1 MTGSVRHEAVTE
13 IHRTGRAASPGLAIG
28 PVTVLTAAVASR
40 RAAGDPAQETAALKA
55 AIEAAT
61 ADLAELVEAEQ
72 GDAADILQFQV
83 AMLEDE
89 ALAEGAFDA
98 IEADTAADQAWR
110 SVLDAEIAGYRSA
123 EDEYFRARVADLVDI
138 RDRVLAHLNGA
149 DKPAAITG
157 GSIVA
162 SDDIS
167 PSAFLAADW
176 TRGGAIVLAA
186 GSSSSH
192 VAMLARAR
200 GAPMVVG
207 LGPLSWAGRPPALA
221 LVDGDAGTV
230 IFDPEPETRRLFEH
244 RIDAANAA
252 RAVADAGRVKPA
264 ITADGR
270 RITVLLNIAAPEDLA
285 GLDPAICDGIGLVRT
300 EFLFEASQGLP
311 DEETQYA
318 AYRRILDWADG
329 RPVTIRTLDAGGD
342 KPVAGLTIDGE
353 SNPFLGLRGIRLSL
367 SRPEVFRLQ
376 LRALA
381 RAAVHG
387 MLKVMLPMVAVPS
400 ELDCARELL
409 DDEMEALEAKGIA
422 CARPPLGIM
431 VEVPA
436 AALRAEDFG
445 AAFYSIGSNDLTQYT
460 MAAARDIGA
469 VADLNDTGNPAVLA
483 LIARTVEAG
492 RARGVEVSLCGDAAA
507 DTRLT
512 EALLATGLTTF
523 SVSPV
528 AVARLKAT
536 IATVN
541 P

>member
-1 MTGSVRHEAVTE
+1 VTE
-13 IHRTGRAASPGLAIG
+13 IHLTGRAASPGLAIG
-28 PVTVLTAAVASR
+28 PVTVLTVAVEASR
-40 RAAGDPAQETAALKA
+40 TPGDAAQESAALTA
-55 AIEAAT
+55 AIEGAT
-61 ADLAELVEAEQ
+61 AELAELIGAEQ
-72 GDAADILQFQV
+72 GEAADILEFQV
-83 AMLEDE
+83 AMLEDD

-98 IEADTAADQAWR
+98 ILTGTPADRAWR

-138 RDRVLAHLNGA
+138 RDRVLVCLNGA
-149 DKPAAITG
+149 EKPAIVG

-162 SDDIS
+162 GDDIS
-167 PSAFLAADW
+167 PSAFLATDW
-176 TRGGAIVLAA
+176 RRGGAIVLAA

-200 GAPMVVG
+200 GTPMVVG
-207 LGPLSWAGRPPALA
+207 LGSLSWEERPPALA

-244 RIDAANAA
+244 RMSAANAA
-252 RAVADAGRVKPA
+252 RAIAEAGRARPA

-300 EFLFEASQGLP
+300 EFLFDASQGLP

-318 AYRRILDWADG
+318 VYRHILDWAEG

-342 KPVAGLTIDGE
+342 KPISGLTIDGE

-381 RAAVHG
+381 RVAVHG
-387 MLKVMLPMVAVPS
+387 TLKVMLPMVAVPS
-400 ELDCARELL
+400 ELDHARRLL
-409 DDEMEALEAKGIA
+409 DDEIKALRAQGIA

-431 VEVPA
+431 VEIPA
-436 AALRAEDFG
+436 AALCAGDFE

-460 MAAARDIGA
+460 MAAARDVGA

-483 LIARTVEAG
+483 LIALTVEAA

-512 EALLATGLTTF
+512 KALLATGLTML

>member
-1 MTGSVRHEAVTE
+1 MTVSARLEAVTE
-13 IHRTGRAASPGLAIG
+13 IHLTGRAASPGLAIG
-28 PVTVLTAAVASR
+28 PVTVLMVAVESR
-40 RAAGDPAQETAALKA
+40 RTRGDPAQETAALKA
-55 AIEAAT
+55 AIEGAT
-61 ADLAELVEAEQ
+61 AELAELIEAEQ
-72 GDAADILQFQV
+72 GEAADILEFQV
-83 AMLEDE
+83 AMLEDD

-98 IEADTAADQAWR
+98 ITAGTSADQAWR
-110 SVLDAEIAGYRSA
+110 LALDAEIAGYRSA

-138 RDRVLAHLNGA
+138 RDRVLMRLNGE
-149 DKPAAITG
+149 DKSAAITD

-162 SDDIS
+162 SEDIS
-167 PSAFLAADW
+167 PSTFLAADW

-207 LGPLSWAGRPPALA
+207 LGPLSWEGRPPALA

-244 RIDAANAA
+244 RMDAANAA

-264 ITADGR
+264 LTAGGR
-270 RITVLLNIAAPEDLA
+270 RIPVLLNIAAPEDLA

-318 AYRRILDWADG
+318 VYRRILDWAEG

-342 KPVAGLTIDGE
+342 KPISGLTIDGE

-376 LRALA
+376 FRALA

-387 MLKVMLPMVAVPS
+387 TLKVMLPMVAVPS
-400 ELDCARELL
+400 ELYRASVLL
-409 DDEMEALEAKGIA
+409 DAEIAALRAEGIV

-436 AALRAEDFG
+436 AALRAEDFD

-507 DTRLT
+507 DPRLT

-523 SVSPV
+523 SVAPV
-528 AVARLKAT
+528 AVARLKAM
-536 IATVN
+536 IATVS

>member
-1 MTGSVRHEAVTE
+1 MTVSVRPEAVTE
-13 IHRTGRAASPGLAIG
+13 IHLTGRAASPGLAIG
-28 PVTVLTAAVASR
+28 PVTVLAVAVESR
-40 RAAGDPAQETAALKA
+40 RVMGDPAQETAALKA
-55 AIEAAT
+55 AIEGAT
-61 ADLAELVEAEQ
+61 AELAELVEAEQ
-72 GDAADILQFQV
+72 DDAADMLEFQV
-83 AMLEDE
+83 AMLEDD
-89 ALAEGAFDA
+89 ALTEGAFGA
-98 IEADTAADQAWR
+98 IATGAAADQAWR
-110 SVLDAEIAGYRSA
+110 SVLDAEIAGYRAA
-123 EDEYFRARVADLVDI
+123 EDEYFRARIADLVDI
-138 RDRVLAHLNGA
+138 RDRVLVHLSGA
-149 DKPAAITG
+149 DKSAAITG
-157 GSIVA
+157 GSVVA
-162 SDDIS
+162 GDDIS
-167 PSAFLAADW
+167 PSTFLAADW
-176 TRGGAIVLAA
+176 RRGGAIVLAA

-200 GAPMVVG
+200 GTPMVVG
-207 LGPLSWAGRPPALA
+207 LGSLSWEGGPPALA
-221 LVDGDAGTV
+221 LVDGEAGTV

-252 RAVADAGRVKPA
+252 RAAAEVGRVKPA
-264 ITADGR
+264 LTAGGR

-285 GLDPAICDGIGLVRT
+285 DLDPAICDGIGLVRT

-311 DEETQYA
+311 DEETQYGV
-318 AYRRILDWADG
+318 YRRILDWAEG

-342 KPVAGLTIDGE
+342 KPIAGLTIDGE
-353 SNPFLGLRGIRLSL
+353 SNPFLGIRGIRLSL
-367 SRPEVFRLQ
+367 LRPEVFRLQ

-387 MLKVMLPMVAVPS
+387 TLKVMLPMVAVPL
-400 ELDCARELL
+400 ELDRARELL
-409 DDEMEALEAKGIA
+409 DEEIAALRTKGIL

-436 AALRAEDFG
+436 AALRAEDFD

-512 EALLATGLTTF
+512 NALLATGLTTL

-528 AVARLKAT
+528 AVARLKGT
-536 IATVN
+536 IATVS

>member
-1 MTGSVRHEAVTE
+1 MTVSARPEAVTE
-13 IHRTGRAASPGLAIG
+13 IHLTGRAASPGLAIG
-28 PVTVLTAAVASR
+28 PVTVLTVAVER
-40 RAAGDPAQETAALKA
+40 RGTTGDPAQETAALKA
-55 AIEAAT
+55 AIEGAT
-61 ADLAELVEAEQ
+61 AELAELIEAEQ
-72 GDAADILQFQV
+72 DEAADILEFQV
-83 AMLEDE
+83 AMLEDD

-98 IEADTAADQAWR
+98 ISAGTPADQAWR
-110 SVLDAEIAGYRSA
+110 AALDAEIAGYRSA
-123 EDEYFRARVADLVDI
+123 EDEYFRARTADLVDI
-138 RDRVLAHLNGA
+138 RDRVLMRLNGTE
-149 DKPAAITG
+149 KSAAIAG

-167 PSAFLAADW
+167 PSIFLAADW
-176 TRGGAIVLAA
+176 RRGGGIVLAA

-200 GAPMVVG
+200 GTPMVVG
-207 LGPLSWAGRPPALA
+207 VGPLSWQGRPPALA

-230 IFDPEPETRRLFEH
+230 IFDPEPETRSLFEH
-244 RIDAANAA
+244 RMKAAHAA
-252 RAVADAGRVKPA
+252 CAVADADRVKPA

-285 GLDPAICDGIGLVRT
+285 DLDPAICDGIGLVRT
-300 EFLFEASQGLP
+300 EFLFEASLGLP
-311 DEETQYA
+311 DEETQYGV
-318 AYRRILDWADG
+318 YRRILDWAEG

-342 KPVAGLTIDGE
+342 KPIPGLTIDGE

-367 SRPEVFRLQ
+367 ARPEVFCLQ

-387 MLKVMLPMVAVPS
+387 TLKVMLPMVAVPS
-400 ELDCARELL
+400 ELDRARELL
-409 DDEMEALEAKGIA
+409 DAEIAALRAKGIA
-422 CARPPLGIM
+422 CARPLLGIM

-436 AALRAEDFG
+436 AALCAEDFDAG
-445 AAFYSIGSNDLTQYT
+445 FYSIGSNDLAQYT

-512 EALLATGLTTF
+512 KALLATGLTTL
-523 SVSPV
+523 SVSPL

>member
-1 MTGSVRHEAVTE
+1 MTASARLEAVAE
-13 IHRTGRAASPGLAIG
+13 IHLTGRAASPGLAIG
-28 PVTVLTAAVASR
+28 PVTVLTVAVESR
-40 RAAGDPAQETAALKA
+40 RTPGDPAQEAAALKA
-55 AIEAAT
+55 AIEGAT
-61 ADLAELVEAEQ
+61 TELAELIEAEQ
-72 GDAADILQFQV
+72 GEAADILEFQV
-83 AMLEDE
+83 AMLEDD
-89 ALAEGAFDA
+89 ALAEGAFAA
-98 IEADTAADQAWR
+98 ISTGAPADQAWR
-110 SVLDAEIAGYRSA
+110 AVLDAEIAGYRSA
-123 EDEYFRARVADLVDI
+123 EDEYFRARVGDLVDI
-138 RDRVLAHLNGA
+138 RDRVLVGLNGA
-149 DKPAAITG
+149 AQSTAIRG
-157 GSIVA
+157 GSIIA

-167 PSAFLAADW
+167 PSTFIATDW
-176 TRGGAIVLAA
+176 RCGGAILLAA

-200 GAPMVVG
+200 GTPMVVG
-207 LGPLSWAGRPPALA
+207 LGPLSWEARPPALA

-230 IFDPEPETRRLFEH
+230 VFDPEPETRRLFEH
-244 RIDAANAA
+244 RMSVANAA
-252 RAVADAGRVKPA
+252 RAVADAGRAKPA

-270 RITVLLNIAAPEDLA
+270 RITILLNIAALEDVA
-285 GLDPAICDGIGLVRT
+285 DLDPAICDGIGLVRT
-300 EFLFEASQGLP
+300 EFLFEASHGLP
-311 DEETQYA
+311 DEETQYTV
-318 AYRRILDWADG
+318 YRRILDWAEG

-342 KPVAGLTIDGE
+342 KPISGLTVDGE

-367 SRPEVFRLQ
+367 ARPEVFRLQ

-387 MLKVMLPMVAVPS
+387 TLKVMLPMVAVPS
-400 ELDCARELL
+400 ELDRARNLL
-409 DDEMEALEAKGIA
+409 DAEIEALRAKGIA

-436 AALRAEDFG
+436 AALRAGDFEAG
-445 AAFYSIGSNDLTQYT
+445 FYSIGSNDLTQYT

-483 LIARTVEAG
+483 LIALTVEAA

-512 EALLATGLTTF
+512 KALLATGLTTL

-528 AVARLKAT
+528 AVAWLKAT

>member
-1 MTGSVRHEAVTE
+1 VTE
-13 IHRTGRAASPGLAIG
+13 IHLTGRAASPGLAIG
-28 PVTVLTAAVASR
+28 PVTVLAAAVESR
-40 RAAGDPAQETAALKA
+40 RVTGDPAQETAALKA
-55 AIEAAT
+55 AIEGAT
-61 ADLAELVEAEQ
+61 AELAELVEAEQ
-72 GDAADILQFQV
+72 GDAADILEFQV
-83 AMLEDE
+83 TMLEDD

-98 IEADTAADQAWR
+98 IAAGTPAEQAWR
-110 SVLDAEIAGYRSA
+110 SALDAEIAGYRSA
-123 EDEYFRARVADLVDI
+123 EDEYFRARIPDLVDI
-138 RDRVLAHLNGA
+138 RDRVIARLNGA
-149 DKPAAITG
+149 DRSAAIPG
-157 GSIVA
+157 GSVVA
-162 SDDIS
+162 GDDIS
-167 PSAFLAADW
+167 PSTFLAADW
-176 TRGGAIVLAA
+176 RRGGAIVLAA

-200 GAPMVVG
+200 GTPMVVG
-207 LGPLSWAGRPPALA
+207 LGPLSWEEQPPALA

-230 IFDPEPETRRLFEH
+230 IFDPQPETRRLFEQ
-244 RIDAANAA
+244 RMNAANDV
-252 RAVADAGRVKPA
+252 RTIADAGRTKPA
-264 ITADGR
+264 LTATGR

-300 EFLFEASQGLP
+300 EFLFAASQGLP

-318 AYRRILDWADG
+318 AYRRIVDWAEG
-329 RPVTIRTLDAGGD
+329 RSVTIRTLDAGGD
-342 KPVAGLTIDGE
+342 KPIAGLTIDGE
-353 SNPFLGLRGIRLSL
+353 SNPFLGLRGIRLAL

-387 MLKVMLPMVAVPS
+387 PLKVMLPMVAVPS
-400 ELDCARELL
+400 ELNHSAALL
-409 DDEMEALEAKGIA
+409 DAEIAALRADGIA

-436 AALRAEDFG
+436 AALRAEDFD

-512 EALLATGLTTF
+512 KALLATGLTTL

-536 IATVN
+536 IATVS

>member
-1 MTGSVRHEAVTE
+1 MTASARPEAVTE
-13 IHRTGRAASPGLAIG
+13 IHLTGRAASPGLAIG
-28 PVTVLTAAVASR
+28 PVTVLTVTVESR
-40 RAAGDPAQETAALKA
+40 RTPGDPAQEAAALKA
-55 AIEAAT
+55 AIEGAT
-61 ADLAELVEAEQ
+61 TELAELIEAEQ
-72 GDAADILQFQV
+72 GEAADILEFQV
-83 AMLEDE
+83 AMLEDD
-89 ALAEGAFDA
+89 ALAEGAFTA
-98 IEADTAADQAWR
+98 ISTGAPADQAWR
-110 SVLDAEIAGYRSA
+110 AVLDAEIADYRSA

-138 RDRVLAHLNGA
+138 RDRVLVGLNGA
-149 DKPAAITG
+149 DTPAAIRG
-157 GSIVA
+157 GSIIA

-167 PSAFLAADW
+167 PSTFLATDW
-176 TRGGAIVLAA
+176 RCGGAIVLAA

-200 GAPMVVG
+200 GTPMVVG
-207 LGPLSWAGRPPALA
+207 LGPLSWEARPPALA

-230 IFDPEPETRRLFEH
+230 VFDPEPETRRLFEH
-244 RIDAANAA
+244 RMSAANAA
-252 RAVADAGRVKPA
+252 RAIADAGRAKPA

-318 AYRRILDWADG
+318 VYRRILDWAEG
-329 RPVTIRTLDAGGD
+329 RPVTMRTLDAGGD
-342 KPVAGLTIDGE
+342 KPISGLTIDGE

-387 MLKVMLPMVAVPS
+387 TLKVMLPMVAVPS
-400 ELDCARELL
+400 ELDRARRLL
-409 DDEMEALEAKGIA
+409 DDEIEALRAQGIA

-431 VEVPA
+431 VEIPA
-436 AALRAEDFG
+436 AALCAGDFEAG
-445 AAFYSIGSNDLTQYT
+445 FYSIGSNDLTQYT

-469 VADLNDTGNPAVLA
+469 VADLNDTANPAVLA
-483 LIARTVEAG
+483 LIALTVEAA

-507 DTRLT
+507 DTSLT
-512 EALLATGLTTF
+512 KALLATGLTTL

>member
-1 MTGSVRHEAVTE
+1 MTVSERPEAVTE
-13 IHRTGRAASPGLAIG
+13 IHLTGRAASPGLAIG
-28 PVTVLTAAVASR
+28 PVTVLTVAVER
-40 RAAGDPAQETAALKA
+40 RTAIGDPAQETAALQA
-55 AIEAAT
+55 AIKGAT
-61 ADLAELVEAEQ
+61 AELADLVEAVQ
-72 GDAADILQFQV
+72 GEAADILEFQV
-83 AMLEDE
+83 AMLEDD

-98 IEADTAADQAWR
+98 ISAGTPADHAWR
-110 SVLDAEIAGYRSA
+110 SALDAEIAGYRSA
-123 EDEYFRARVADLVDI
+123 EDEYFRARIADIADI
-138 RDRVLAHLNGA
+138 RDRVLAHLSGA
-149 DKPAAITG
+149 DKAVKITG

-162 SDDIS
+162 CDDIS
-167 PSAFLAADW
+167 PSTFLAADW
-176 TRGGAIVLAA
+176 TRGGAVALAA
-186 GSSSSH
+186 GSPSSH

-207 LGPLSWAGRPPALA
+207 LGPLSWEGRPPALA

-244 RIDAANAA
+244 RIDAANSA
-252 RAVADAGRVKPA
+252 RAAADVGRAKPA
-264 ITADGR
+264 LTAGGR
-270 RITVLLNIAAPEDLA
+270 RIPVLLNIAAPEDLA

-318 AYRRILDWADG
+318 VYRRILDWAEG

-342 KPVAGLTIDGE
+342 KPISGLTIDGE

-387 MLKVMLPMVAVPS
+387 TLKVMLPMVAVPS
-400 ELDCARELL
+400 ELYRASVLL
-409 DDEMEALEAKGIA
+409 DAEIAALRADGIV

-436 AALRAEDFG
+436 AALRAEDFD

-507 DTRLT
+507 DPRLT

-523 SVSPV
+523 SVAPV
-528 AVARLKAT
+528 AVARLKAM
-536 IATVN
+536 IATVS